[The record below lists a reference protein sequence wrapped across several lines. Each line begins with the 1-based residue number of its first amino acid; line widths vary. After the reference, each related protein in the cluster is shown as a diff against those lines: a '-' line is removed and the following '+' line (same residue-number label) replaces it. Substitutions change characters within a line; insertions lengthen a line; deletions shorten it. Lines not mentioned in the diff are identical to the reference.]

1 MLGKEI
7 DEKMFAL
14 KHRVHD
20 WLKLAQEERKL
31 FTEVKVKV
39 KVIVRF

>member
-1 MLGKEI
+1 MLDKEI

-20 WLKLAQEERKL
+20 WLKQVQEERKL